1 MTAGQKSRRHFV
13 CKGTLEYETR
23 NAELEQE
30 VAELRTISTGAV
42 EGLRL
47 YFERYKISV
56 SDFKT
61 AQDKT
66 HKSKERLDT
75 AMREFEEYEQQR
87 QQFVKMCKARD
98 RGLPLIEIMVDYI
111 ERIII
116 SDGRHIVVKVKL
128 NNWV

>member
-1 MTAGQKSRRHFV
+1 
-13 CKGTLEYETR
+13 
-23 NAELEQE
+23 
-30 VAELRTISTGAV
+30 
-42 EGLRL
+42 
-47 YFERYKISV
+47 
-56 SDFKT
+56 
-61 AQDKT
+61 
-66 HKSKERLDT
+66 
-75 AMREFEEYEQQR
+75 MREFEEYEQQR